1 MSKITDYAFLF
12 QKSFGTSGVNAIGSF
27 QLSQLNSSSVQA
39 QLKAAGI
46 VNRNFPYIF
55 FLYFQANKK
64 RYSIN
69 YSDAFYVRLFYS
81 VPSVII
87 F

>member
-46 VNRNFPYIF
+46 NTNSKQYKSRDHR
-55 FLYFQANKK
+55 K
-64 RYSIN
+64 RTAASG
-69 YSDAFYVRLFYS
+69 SEAGCR
-81 VPSVII
+81 
-87 F
+87 

>member
-27 QLSQLNSSSVQA
+27 QLSQLNSSSVQS

-46 VNRNFPYIF
+46 ETIQSRCKTDDVRRKRCDVWKYSG
-55 FLYFQANKK
+55 NKK
-64 RYSIN
+64 
-69 YSDAFYVRLFYS
+69 SDESL
-81 VPSVII
+81 
-87 F
+87 

>member
-1 MSKITDYAFLF
+1 MIKRLEKDKQYKIIEVSNIKSN
-12 QKSFGTSGVNAIGSF
+12 QKNPKYCHVC
-27 QLSQLNSSSVQA
+27 
-39 QLKAAGI
+39 I

>member
-1 MSKITDYAFLF
+1 MGGCFMSKITDYAFLF

-46 VNRNFPYIF
+46 NTNSKQYNDKYVATRSEGEEPYRKVVVY
-55 FLYFQANKK
+55 LKK
-64 RYSIN
+64 
-69 YSDAFYVRLFYS
+69 
-81 VPSVII
+81 
-87 F
+87 